1 MQFIDNYLVIM
12 NRKYIPEHLAQ
23 SSTLCSR
30 LFYIVFDIK
39 TSVDCNFNIVL
50 NIKCKITGAFQF
62 YIYHSHEKK
71 KPSYNPQCIYTFS
84 LILEN
89 SVHKHLG
96 TEYMQI
102 GYTYNISQSAMNALY
117 CMLLQLIR
125 LNIFTFKRQNI
136 SCWILVFTM

>member
-1 MQFIDNYLVIM
+1 MHNL
-12 NRKYIPEHLAQ
+12 
-23 SSTLCSR
+23 STLCSR

-39 TSVDCNFNIVL
+39 TSVDCIFNTVL

-62 YIYHSHEKK
+62 YIYHSHEPPPP
-71 KPSYNPQCIYTFS
+71 PSYNPQCIYKFS

-89 SVHKHLG
+89 LVHKHLG
-96 TEYMQI
+96 TEYMHI

-117 CMLLQLIR
+117 CMLLFCQLIR
-125 LNIFTFKRQNI
+125 LNIVTFKRQNI